1 MSDLKLTIIGI
12 VFLFFVTGSLMAQ
25 TWKECSGIDWNYDLS
40 GKRILTVIY
49 EGFNY
54 DEAVDISNY
63 WKKWGARIDL
73 AGTLSEQHGERN
85 NPATGKAHDEISCTL
100 QPDLLLANI
109 DYHDYDLIFF
119 PGGEGVEEFLKS
131 NRDQL
136 KQIIDGAVLEHK
148 FVAAICHSPLLLAA
162 SELIKGH
169 MVTIQGNEFK
179 AELIRTGAKIV
190 NEIFV
195 SDGYYLT
202 GQWPYFETFAVT
214 IAEKLAF
221 PAGNGPLEQSKRN
234 TSLVLSN
241 LLGQRNVFLMKPG
254 VISDDTVKLMVRY
267 SVNPALPFEM
277 MNNSSLRF
285 IAVKDQDIK
294 AVLIDQLVE
303 STLEKYKPENVPA
316 ETMRR
321 LWSMIFNAP
330 VILFI
335 YNDLSD
341 INLLEDQQDKE
352 VLLRITTGLA
362 GQSVSQLGVVANE
375 LGYGVSVIGGM
386 RSLIAEEGFRK
397 VLNVPEVYQL
407 VNIVGIGRPLEVTNP
422 AVVRPVD
429 DYLIVK

>member
-1 MSDLKLTIIGI
+1 MSKLKLTVTGI
-12 VFLFFVTGSLMAQ
+12 FFLFFVTGSSMAQ
-25 TWKECSGIDWNYDLS
+25 DWKECSGTEWNYNLS

-63 WKKWGARIDL
+63 WKKWGARVDL

-85 NPATGKAHDEISCTL
+85 NPVTGKAHDEIPCTL
-100 QPDLLLANI
+100 RPDLLLSNT
-109 DYHDYDLIFF
+109 DYHDYDLIYF

-131 NRDQL
+131 NRNDL

-162 SELIKGH
+162 SELIKDH
-169 MVTIQGNEFK
+169 TVTVQGNEFK
-179 AELIRTGAKIV
+179 PELIRAGAKIV

-202 GQWPYFETFAVT
+202 GQWPFFETFAVS

-221 PAGNGPLEQSKRN
+221 PAGNGPSEQSKKIAN
-234 TSLVLSN
+234 PVLSSF
-241 LLGQRNVFLMKPG
+241 LGQRNVFLMKPG
-254 VISDDTVKLMVRY
+254 LIPDDTIKLIVRH
-267 SVNPALPFEM
+267 SVNPVLPFEL

-285 IAVKDQDIK
+285 IAVKDPDIK
-294 AVLIDQLVE
+294 AVLVDQLVE
-303 STLEKYKPENVPA
+303 SALEKYKPENVSA
-316 ETMRR
+316 EAMKR

-341 INLLEDQQDKE
+341 INLPENQQDKE
-352 VLLRITTGLA
+352 TLLRITTGLA
-362 GQSVSQLGVVANE
+362 GQSVSQLGAVANE
-375 LGYGVSVIGGM
+375 LGYGISVIGGM

-397 VLNVPEVYQL
+397 VLNVPVDYQL

-422 AVVRPVD
+422 AIVRPVD
-429 DYLIVK
+429 EYLIIK